1 MHLNGEIGWNRSVDF
16 RQLFIG
22 EEAASGKRL
31 GTAFNERCQ
40 RAVGVDFLNDLI
52 FKICN
57 NRTGGYGWHLL

>member
-1 MHLNGEIGWNRSVDF
+1 MYLNGEIGWNRSVDF

-52 FKICN
+52 F
-57 NRTGGYGWHLL
+57 